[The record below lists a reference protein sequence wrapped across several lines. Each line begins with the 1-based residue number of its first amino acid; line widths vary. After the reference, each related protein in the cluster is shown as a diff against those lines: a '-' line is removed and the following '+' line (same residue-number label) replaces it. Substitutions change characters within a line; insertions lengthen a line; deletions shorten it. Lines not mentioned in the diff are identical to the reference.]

1 MTNNEKRILQYE
13 NALKWFDK
21 ASTLEIVKT
30 QFNVMIDTVSVKFA
44 DQYKRFEKINEDISE
59 IYVNGTDEERRLIDE
74 VIKKVDRERVK

>member
-1 MTNNEKRILQYE
+1 MTNKQIIERFG
-13 NALKWFDK
+13 NALRWFNK

-44 DQYKRFEKINEDISE
+44 DDWKRYVKISEDISE